1 MHLVSGIL
9 TNYYAWFY
17 SRLPDV
23 MIRRNQISAEDTIGL
38 KPVVWFKGQAKKYM
52 EKRDTTIL
60 NHLGTN
66 DLLLQDLE
74 IDENE
79 DE

>member
-1 MHLVSGIL
+1 
-9 TNYYAWFY
+9 
-17 SRLPDV
+17 

-52 EKRDTTIL
+52 EKRITIL